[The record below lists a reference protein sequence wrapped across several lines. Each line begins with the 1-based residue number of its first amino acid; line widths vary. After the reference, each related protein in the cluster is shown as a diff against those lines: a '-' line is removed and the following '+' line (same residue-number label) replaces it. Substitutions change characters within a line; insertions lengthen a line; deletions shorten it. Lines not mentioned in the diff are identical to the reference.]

1 MDAQTPALL
10 TVKERFKRETKA
22 WRESEHTQFVDHGSM
37 ESADVRPRNGNGHHK
52 NVQNGNG
59 NLHVLNGSE
68 STEQTLENGN
78 GAATNGHAVRNGH
91 PAITPTRLRTIVA
104 AREYKGKRT
113 LDLSIGSVAFL
124 AFLLLTPV
132 IALGIKLNS
141 KGPVFYRQKRTGK
154 KGEVFECL
162 KFRTMKSGS
171 SKPTG
176 PEGTPDITTRGDD
189 RIFLFGRLLRLLNL
203 DELPQI
209 INVMKGEMSLVG
221 PRPYPIEECAWWNST
236 FEDFYLRYGVRPGIT
251 GVAQVKGYRGGTL
264 DEELMRRRTD
274 FDLIYVQKNSL
285 SLDLKTILMT
295 VGQMV
300 NLKTN
305 AH

>member
-1 MDAQTPALL
+1 MEAQTPALL
-10 TVKERFKRETKA
+10 TVKDRFKRETRSR
-22 WRESEHTQFVDHGSM
+22 REPDRNEHPDGSTV
-37 ESADVRPRNGNGHHK
+37 EERPHSPANGNRHVRSANNGSNGGVTEPGTSIDTHKNGNGH
-52 NVQNGNG
+52 
-59 NLHVLNGSE
+59 
-68 STEQTLENGN
+68 
-78 GAATNGHAVRNGH
+78 TNGRTAAPGERT
-91 PAITPTRLRTIVA
+91 IKPTRLRTIVA
-104 AREYKGKRT
+104 AREYRGKRA
-113 LDLSIGSVAFL
+113 LDLTIGSFAFVV
-124 AFLLLTPV
+124 FLVLTPF

-154 KGEVFECL
+154 RGEVFECL
-162 KFRTMKSGS
+162 KFRTMTTGS
-171 SKPTG
+171 SKPIG
-176 PEGTPDITTRGDD
+176 PNGTPDITTRGDD

-236 FEDFYLRYGVRPGIT
+236 FDDFYLRYGVRPGIT

-264 DEELMRRRTD
+264 DRELMRRRTD

-285 SLDLKTILMT
+285 SLDLKTIFFT